1 MDTTNVNIM
10 IRFIQ
15 NALYERDKLEQLS
28 EECSELGK
36 AALKLIR
43 AKGLG
48 ANPTPVSIS
57 AAEGNLKEEALDV
70 IACLLVC
77 GFNVNDLLDEVSTD
91 NAKWARWVTR
101 IQREEEKVAAKE
113 KERAAIEYLDHDG
126 HIMFVRQ
133 DLSGQYRIFQRP
145 VEVGSNKTFRAHVC
159 RIKAFEAYG
168 TFDEAQL
175 ALDVE
180 AQRRGWPDYA
190 GD

>member
-1 MDTTNVNIM
+1 MATIGTM
-10 IRFIQ
+10 IRYIQ
-15 NALYERDKLEQLS
+15 EVLPERDKLEQLS

-43 AKGLG
+43 AKQLS
-48 ANPTPVSIS
+48 ANPTPVSIPV
-57 AAEGNLKEEALDV
+57 AEGNLKEEALDV

-101 IQREEEKVAAKE
+101 IQRAKE
-113 KERAAIEYLDHDG
+113 KAAAEEINDASIEYLDGNG

-145 VEVGSNKTFRAHVC
+145 VEVGANKTFRAHVC
-159 RIKAFEAYG
+159 RIKAFGVYG
-168 TFDEAQL
+168 TFVEAQL

-180 AQRRGWPDYA
+180 AQRRSWPDYA

>member
-1 MDTTNVNIM
+1 MDNNTVR
-10 IRFIQ
+10 IRFVQ

-28 EECSELGK
+28 EECSELSQ

-43 AKGLG
+43 AKGLS
-48 ANPTPVSIS
+48 ANPTPVSIP
-57 AAEGNLKEEALDV
+57 AAEGNLKEEAMDV

-77 GFNVNDLLDEVSTD
+77 GFNVGELLDEVTTD
-91 NAKWARWVTR
+91 NHKWARWVTR
-101 IQREEEKVAAKE
+101 IQREKEKAAAEE
-113 KERAAIEYLDHDG
+113 KERAAIEYLDHDE

-145 VEVGSNKTFRAHVC
+145 LEVGSNKTFRAHVC

>member
-1 MDTTNVNIM
+1 MENNTTK
-10 IRFIQ
+10 IRFVQ

-28 EECSELGK
+28 EECSELSQ

-48 ANPTPVSIS
+48 DNPTPVSVP
-57 AAEGNLKEEALDV
+57 AAEGALKEEAMDV
-70 IACLLVC
+70 IACLIVC
-77 GFNVNDLLDEVSTD
+77 GFNVGYLLREVITD
-91 NAKWARWVTR
+91 NHKWARWVTR
-101 IQREEEKVAAKE
+101 IQREKE
-113 KERAAIEYLDHDG
+113 KAAANEANEDGIEYIDNDG

-145 VEVGSNKTFRAHVC
+145 LEVGSNKTFRAHVC

-168 TFDEAQL
+168 SFDEAQL
-175 ALDVE
+175 ALNVE